1 MTAYSG
7 LDNCLIYDFETMS
20 QDPVDGVVVSI
31 ATLNYSEKRFTHM
44 PYTYDELLSNTKYL
58 KFDVA
63 DQVKTYRRKICKNT
77 LQWWSEQN
85 AEAQKALKPNPKAD
99 VSIADLNSW
108 MIVNRPT
115 NLEKVFTRRNT
126 FDPVFMSSLM
136 KATGNPD
143 PYDWW
148 LVRDTI
154 SFIEGLSFDSGLKNN
169 FIPEGL
175 NEHFVAHDP
184 RHDIAMDVMRM
195 QTVIQ
200 AVTAF

>member
-1 MTAYSG
+1 M
-7 LDNCLIYDFETMS
+7 
-20 QDPVDGVVVSI
+20 
-31 ATLNYSEKRFTHM
+31 
-44 PYTYDELLSNTKYL
+44 
-58 KFDVA
+58 
-63 DQVKTYRRKICKNT
+63 
-77 LQWWSEQN
+77 
-85 AEAQKALKPNPKAD
+85 KPNPEED

-108 MIVNRPT
+108 MIVNRPM

-175 NEHFVAHDP
+175 DEHFVAHDP